1 LGDINMLNV
10 NDYKD
15 KLNAVCYKFNLKK
28 LDLFGSATTSKFG
41 PTSDIDVLVE
51 FNDDRNI
58 NLFDKYFDLKN
69 ELHDVFQ
76 RSVDIV
82 IEHSVRNPYFKKSM
96 NKTRKPIYDRRN
108 K

>member
-1 LGDINMLNV
+1 MLNI
-10 NDYKD
+10 NSYKD
-15 KLNAVCYKFNLKK
+15 KLNAVCCKFNLKK

-41 PTSDIDVLVE
+41 PDSDIDFLVE
-51 FNDDRNI
+51 FNDAHNV

-69 ELHDVFQ
+69 ELRHIFH

-82 IEHSVRNPYFKKSM
+82 IEHSVRNPFFKKSM

-108 K
+108 KKISL